1 MTQPTEN
8 KEPRQFLITHFSRKL
23 AARAPISI
31 RRDQPDGGRK
41 PLPRV
46 ARRASPSRQRENLC
60 VQIEGQW
67 SRAHHGIKRLGM
79 LRKCLTVLRVRHP
92 SRLYISRKMA
102 AFKSLGSKALPR
114 PANVLSGPSSLPQL
128 RPFGWRTL
136 SWARSAAPSCRL
148 QARSGSTSRLSS
160 RKMPRGPFQTNLA
173 GLGWS
178 GSSGLI
184 NLLVVHRVKLKGR
197 SGLAL
202 ASLNQNFSYC
212 IQPSSPTPECKDRV
226 DIPSEA

>member
-60 VQIEGQW
+60 VRIEGQW
-67 SRAHHGIKRLGM
+67 SRAHQGIKRLGM

-184 NLLVVHRVKLKGR
+184 NLLAVHRFKLKGR
-197 SGLAL
+197 SGLTVP
-202 ASLNQNFSYC
+202 SLNQNFSYC

-226 DIPSEA
+226 DIP